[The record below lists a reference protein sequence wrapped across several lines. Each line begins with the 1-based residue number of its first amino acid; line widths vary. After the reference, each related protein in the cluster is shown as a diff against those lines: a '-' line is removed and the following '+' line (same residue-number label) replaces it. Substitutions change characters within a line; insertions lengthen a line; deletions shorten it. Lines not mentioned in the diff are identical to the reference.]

1 MSKPR
6 ESAHVQMARAV
17 ALLRAKPLTHADL
30 RDAVGVHKDVPSGWT
45 SALHAVGLVYISDW
59 VSAGRGPKMALWAW
73 QDVPFGM
80 PDAVYVGVPPRPR
93 KMDRAMAEHRL
104 QVIADRRARIAA
116 VAVTKKTARDEAM
129 AARDARRAARR
140 AETAAAEDDTLP
152 LTPVVMPP
160 AHLRS
165 IFDLAGAA

>member
-30 RDAVGVHKDVPSGWT
+30 RDAVGVHKDVPAGWT
-45 SALHAVGLVYISDW
+45 AALHAVGLVYIQDW
-59 VSAGRGPKMALWAW
+59 VSAGRGPKMALWTW
-73 QDVPFGM
+73 QNAPFGM

-93 KMDRAMAEHRL
+93 KMDRAMNEHRL

-116 VAVTKKTARDEAM
+116 VAAAKKAARDEAV
-129 AARDARRAARR
+129 AARDARREAKRARVAA
-140 AETAAAEDDTLP
+140 EEDDTLP
-152 LTPVVMPP
+152 LTPAVMPP

-165 IFDLAGAA
+165 IFDMAGAA